1 MLTRRRT
8 ALGGLLTIVFGYVHS
23 PRCLAHHGG
32 DHYQGCFITA
42 PQARKLVGSS
52 EVQSFNLGTEPIRRS
67 GNRDFDR
74 ALAHTLA
81 KLANTFGVLPGFAY
95 YDDGY
100 DHNAFA
106 TPAQLLERTDG
117 TVMFGLGMLQRLMSG
132 TDHPELSV
140 AAVCAHE
147 FGHIYQYKLG
157 LIDLVNSGAATVKRS
172 ELQAD
177 YFAGYFAGLRK
188 REKPDFPAA
197 VFAQTQHNFG
207 DNMIDH
213 PSHHGTPEE
222 RAAAIVAGFHFAM
235 NGKSLDQAKDES
247 TRYVM
252 NLPI

>member
-8 ALGGLLTIVFGYVHS
+8 VLGGLLTIVFSYVNS
-23 PRCLAHHGG
+23 SRCLAEHGG
-32 DHYQGCFITA
+32 DHYHGCFITA
-42 PQARKLVGSS
+42 PQARQLLGSS
-52 EVQSFNLGTEPIRRS
+52 EVRSFNLGTEPIRQS
-67 GNRDFDR
+67 GNRAFDR

-95 YDDGY
+95 YADGSE
-100 DHNAFA
+100 HNAFA
-106 TPAQLLERTDG
+106 TPAQLLEKTDG

-132 TDHPELSV
+132 NDHPELSV

-147 FGHIYQYKLG
+147 FGHIYQYKHG
-157 LIDLVNSGAATVKRS
+157 LMDVVNAGAATVKRS

-177 YFAGYFAGLRK
+177 YLAGFFAGLRK
-188 REKPDFPAA
+188 RERPEFPAA

-213 PSHHGTPEE
+213 PSHHGTPNE
-222 RAAAIVAGFHFAM
+222 RADAIVAGFHFAM
-235 NGKSLDQAKDES
+235 NGNSLDQAADES

-252 NLPI
+252 RLKG